1 MATIKEQLSE
11 ELKHA
16 MKAKDVNRR
25 DVIRMIESE
34 VSLAKSA
41 AGFEGEINDDL
52 YRQVIAS
59 YSKKMDK
66 ARAEYLDLGP
76 RGEEMAR
83 KLGWEVDYLS
93 RWLPTKLDQESTQ
106 ALVRETIGELEP
118 LGAQAAQALAEA
130 RFELEFCERFLPKK
144 LDAAATE
151 ALVRKL
157 AADNGITDK
166 KQMGRLMGLIMKNHK
181 DEVDGGLVN
190 RLVAAAL
197 SES

>member
-11 ELKHA
+11 ELKNA
-16 MKAKDVNRR
+16 MKARDVDRR

-41 AGFEGEINDDL
+41 PGFQGEINDDL

-66 ARAEYLDLGP
+66 ARVEYLDLGP

-93 RWLPTKLDQESTQ
+93 RWLPTKLDQQSTQ
-106 ALVRETIGELEP
+106 TLVRETIAELGVAGDP
-118 LGAQAAQALAEA
+118 KAA
-130 RFELEFCERFLPKK
+130 
-144 LDAAATE
+144 
-151 ALVRKL
+151 
-157 AADNGITDK
+157 
-166 KQMGRLMGLIMKNHK
+166 GRVIGHIMKNHK

-197 SES
+197 TES

>member
-11 ELKHA
+11 ELKDA
-16 MKAKDVNRR
+16 MKTKDVDRR
-25 DVIRMIESE
+25 DVIRMIESD

-41 AGFEGEINDDL
+41 PGFKGEINDDL

-66 ARAEYLDLGP
+66 ARAEYLELGP

-83 KLGWEVDYLS
+83 KLGWEVGYLS
-93 RWLPTKLDQESTQ
+93 RWLPTKLDQESTE
-106 ALVRETIGELEP
+106 ALVRETISEL
-118 LGAQAAQALAEA
+118 GVAGDSKAAG
-130 RFELEFCERFLPKK
+130 K
-144 LDAAATE
+144 
-151 ALVRKL
+151 VI
-157 AADNGITDK
+157 GH
-166 KQMGRLMGLIMKNHK
+166 IMKNHK

>member
-1 MATIKEQLSE
+1 MATIKEQLSQ
-11 ELKHA
+11 ELKDA

-41 AGFEGEINDDL
+41 AGFKGEINDDL

-76 RGEEMAR
+76 RGDEMAR

-93 RWLPTKLDQESTQ
+93 RWLPTKLDQESTD
-106 ALVRETIGELEP
+106 ALVRETVAELGVAGDPEAAGRVIGH
-118 LGAQAAQALAEA
+118 
-130 RFELEFCERFLPKK
+130 
-144 LDAAATE
+144 
-151 ALVRKL
+151 
-157 AADNGITDK
+157 
-166 KQMGRLMGLIMKNHK
+166 IMKNHK

>member
-1 MATIKEQLSE
+1 VNYAGPFVEIEENRVATIKEQLSE
-11 ELKHA
+11 ELKDA

-41 AGFEGEINDDL
+41 AGFKGEVNDDL

-66 ARAEYLDLGP
+66 ARAEYLELGP

-93 RWLPTKLDQESTQ
+93 RWLPAKLDQESTE
-106 ALVRETIGELEP
+106 ALVRETIAELGVAGDP
-118 LGAQAAQALAEA
+118 KAA
-130 RFELEFCERFLPKK
+130 
-144 LDAAATE
+144 
-151 ALVRKL
+151 
-157 AADNGITDK
+157 
-166 KQMGRLMGLIMKNHK
+166 GRVIGQIMKTHK
-181 DEVDGGLVN
+181 DDVDGGLVN

>member
-11 ELKHA
+11 ELKEA

-41 AGFEGEINDDL
+41 AGFKGEVNDDL

-66 ARAEYLDLGP
+66 ARTEYLELGP
-76 RGEEMAR
+76 RGEAMAR

-93 RWLPTKLDQESTQ
+93 RWLPTKLDQEST
-106 ALVRETIGELEP
+106 
-118 LGAQAAQALAEA
+118 
-130 RFELEFCERFLPKK
+130 
-144 LDAAATE
+144 E
-151 ALVRKL
+151 ALVKATIAEL
-157 AADNGITDK
+157 GVAGDPKAA
-166 KQMGRLMGLIMKNHK
+166 GRVIGQIMKSHK

>member
-1 MATIKEQLSE
+1 MATIKEQLSA
-11 ELKHA
+11 ELKDA

-34 VSLAKSA
+34 VSLTKSA
-41 AGFEGEINDDL
+41 AGFKVEINDDL

-83 KLGWEVDYLS
+83 KLGWEVAYLS
-93 RWLPTKLDQESTQ
+93 RWLPTKLDQESTD
-106 ALVRETIGELEP
+106 ALVRRTISEL
-118 LGAQAAQALAEA
+118 GVAGD
-130 RFELEFCERFLPKK
+130 PKS
-144 LDAAATE
+144 AGT
-151 ALVRKL
+151 VI
-157 AADNGITDK
+157 G
-166 KQMGRLMGLIMKNHK
+166 QIMKTHE

-197 SES
+197 SKP

>member
-1 MATIKEQLSE
+1 MNYAGPFVEIEENRVVTIKEQLSE
-11 ELKHA
+11 ELKDA

-34 VSLAKSA
+34 VSIAKSA
-41 AGFEGEINDDL
+41 AGFQGEINDDL

-66 ARAEYLDLGP
+66 ARAEYLELGP

-106 ALVRETIGELEP
+106 ALVRETIAD
-118 LGAQAAQALAEA
+118 LGVAGDPKAA
-130 RFELEFCERFLPKK
+130 
-144 LDAAATE
+144 
-151 ALVRKL
+151 
-157 AADNGITDK
+157 
-166 KQMGRLMGLIMKNHK
+166 GRVIGHIMKNHK
-181 DEVDGGLVN
+181 DEVDGGLVR
-190 RLVAAAL
+190 RLVASAL
-197 SES
+197 SET

>member
-11 ELKHA
+11 ELKDA
-16 MKAKDVNRR
+16 MKTKDVDRR

-41 AGFEGEINDDL
+41 PGFKGEVNDDL

-66 ARAEYLDLGP
+66 ARAEYLELGP

-83 KLGWEVDYLS
+83 KLGWEVGYLS
-93 RWLPTKLDQESTQ
+93 RWLPTKLDQESTE
-106 ALVRETIGELEP
+106 ALVREAISELGVAGDPKAAGRVIGH
-118 LGAQAAQALAEA
+118 
-130 RFELEFCERFLPKK
+130 
-144 LDAAATE
+144 
-151 ALVRKL
+151 
-157 AADNGITDK
+157 
-166 KQMGRLMGLIMKNHK
+166 IMKNHK

>member
-11 ELKHA
+11 ELKEA
-16 MKAKDVNRR
+16 MKTKDVDRR

-41 AGFEGEINDDL
+41 PGFKGEVNDDL

-66 ARAEYLDLGP
+66 ARAEYLDLGT

-83 KLGWEVDYLS
+83 KLGWEVGYLS
-93 RWLPTKLDQESTQ
+93 RWLPTKLDQESTE
-106 ALVRETIGELEP
+106 ALVRETISEL
-118 LGAQAAQALAEA
+118 G
-130 RFELEFCERFLPKK
+130 
-144 LDAAATE
+144 
-151 ALVRKL
+151 V
-157 AADNGITDK
+157 AADPK
-166 KQMGRLMGLIMKNHK
+166 AAGRVIGHIMKNHK
-181 DEVDGGLVN
+181 DQVDGGLVN

>member
-1 MATIKEQLSE
+1 VNYAGPLAEIEENRVATIKEQLSV
-11 ELKHA
+11 ELKDA

-41 AGFEGEINDDL
+41 AGFKGEVNDDL

-66 ARAEYLDLGP
+66 ARAEYLELGP

-93 RWLPTKLDQESTQ
+93 RWLPAKLDQESTE
-106 ALVRETIGELEP
+106 ALVRETIAELGVAGDP
-118 LGAQAAQALAEA
+118 KAA
-130 RFELEFCERFLPKK
+130 
-144 LDAAATE
+144 
-151 ALVRKL
+151 
-157 AADNGITDK
+157 
-166 KQMGRLMGLIMKNHK
+166 GRVIGQIMKTHK
-181 DEVDGGLVN
+181 DDV
-190 RLVAAAL
+190 VAAAL